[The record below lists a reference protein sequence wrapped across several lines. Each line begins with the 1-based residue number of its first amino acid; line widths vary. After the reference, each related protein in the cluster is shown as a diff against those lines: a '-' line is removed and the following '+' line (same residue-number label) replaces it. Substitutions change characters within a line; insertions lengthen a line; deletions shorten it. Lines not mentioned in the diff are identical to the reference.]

1 MRVSRSFRLTALA
14 AGLGLVTACS
24 APSDSSG
31 NATAAAPTA
40 STAASAAAGIDADGL
55 LSTFLAAHGEDIEA
69 CFADMPAP
77 ETGADTPDLTGPGRD
92 DRRGPGRVVVALD
105 ASGSM
110 AARAGGATKMDA
122 AKHAASDFIASL
134 PADTAVGLL
143 AFGHRGSN
151 RREDKAASCA
161 AAEAVHPVG
170 AIEPGAVQ
178 AALDGFDAR
187 GWTPLAAAIRAAG
200 GMLPE
205 GAGPTAVYVVSDG
218 EDTCGGDPVA
228 AARALHEG
236 GTRAVVNV
244 IGFDLPAAD
253 RAQLRAVAEAGGGVF
268 TELDLDRAGALADEL
283 RRSNR
288 NFIERLQASNANA
301 GRVLRN
307 SNRTFA
313 AGLKLGNC
321 VNGKTLRERNA
332 LHRWTREQSLDNA
345 DAVALEAAL
354 HTRHTE
360 FETRA
365 EALVGDADRATRA
378 ANDRIEAVQAAQDRE
393 TRR

>member
-1 MRVSRSFRLTALA
+1 MRVSRPFRLTALA

-24 APSDSSG
+24 APSGSSG

-92 DRRGPGRVVVALD
+92 DRRVPGRVVVALD

-110 AARAGGATKMDA
+110 SARAGGATKMDA

-228 AARALHEG
+228 TARALHKG

-253 RAQLRAVAEAGGGVF
+253 RPQLGAVGGGVF

-283 RRSNR
+283 RRSNH

-313 AGLKLGNC
+313 SGLKLGNC